1 MQLIRYIMLAV
12 VVLVFEGCTCCAYL
26 NHMFNA
32 ERLDE
37 QAGEMRAAR
46 LDSIPDSENSLPGS
60 EERQKYDKIIEKGSR
75 VLERFPKNKKRTAEA
90 VFLIGEAFRHKHE
103 WSKAITKYDE
113 FERYF
118 ADHDSMR
125 AVEYQRAYCLYRNHE
140 FNISR
145 FALEPVVASKDHPY
159 YFQGLNLL
167 SLLDE
172 QSEAPDQ
179 AIASLEALLADTSGT
194 PFMRGKAH
202 FRLAGLYYK
211 KENWDKAR
219 EHYTAIGRYKEI
231 KELNPREQETAGS
244 QAAECLA
251 NRKEYLRAADE
262 YKELYKN
269 PDYEFNRQDYLVRI
283 GELTMLAE
291 RYPDAIIIL
300 QKVNTEYPRS
310 DVAARSYF
318 CLGDY
323 EQHKTVNYDK
333 AVIYYDSSVISRSI
347 SKWGQESRDRRDALK
362 RLIAMRNKNDSERK
376 DSIPNVDNFFKSEF
390 LIAELFL
397 FKLSEVDSAIARLDN
412 VIKDS
417 GDSLKTLRATY
428 AKAFIYDEYMHD
440 PDAAEEIYKEI
451 IEKYPDT
458 EYAKQAQVNLGMR
471 VTLKTREDLAKEKY
485 MEAESLWTIA
495 SEMPLDQMD
504 SVDSAYARAF
514 THFDTLY
521 QEFPETQSGIQALY
535 MKAIYFQMNPERSDS
550 TLQTYKLLRD
560 KYGHT
565 PWGKQAALKMNTRL
579 TITDKD
585 LDRLRRRVKSTE
597 LHVSKMSA
605 QYYENLN
612 KAPEEKQAEV
622 KSQEDEILENTYNSM
637 YDFE

>member
-1 MQLIRYIMLAV
+1 MMFRFLALAIV
-12 VVLVFEGCTCCAYL
+12 AFVFEGCTCCAYL

-103 WSKAITKYDE
+103 WNKAITKYDE

-118 ADHDSMR
+118 ADHDSMQ

-140 FNISR
+140 YNISR
-145 FALEPVVASKDHPY
+145 FALEPVIASKDHPY

-172 QSEAPDQ
+172 QAEFPDQ
-179 AIASLEALLADTSGT
+179 AIASLEAVLADTAGT
-194 PFMRGKAH
+194 PYMRGKAH
-202 FRLAGLYYK
+202 FRLAGLYFK

-219 EHYTAIGRYKEI
+219 EHYTAKEI
-231 KELNPREQETAGS
+231 KELNPREQQTAGE

-251 NRKEYLRAADE
+251 NRKEYLQAADE

-269 PDYEFNRQDYLVRI
+269 PENESKQPEYLVRI
-283 GELTMLAE
+283 GELTMLGG

-300 QKVNTEYPRS
+300 QKVNSEYPRTEHAS
-310 DVAARSYF
+310 RSYF

-323 EQHKTVNYDK
+323 EQHKTIDYDK
-333 AVIYYDSSVISRSI
+333 AVVYYDSSFISRTI
-347 SKWGQESRDRRDALK
+347 SKWGQESRERRDALK
-362 RLIAMRNKNDSERK
+362 RLIAMRNQNDKDRK

-397 FKLSEVDSAIARLDN
+397 FKLDEVDSAVTRLN
-412 VIKDS
+412 TVIES
-417 GDSLKTLRATY
+417 GDSAKALRAIY
-428 AKAFIYDEYMHD
+428 AKAFIYDEYLHD

-495 SEMPLDQMD
+495 AEMPVDQMD
-504 SVDSAYARAF
+504 QVDSAYARAF
-514 THFDTLY
+514 TRFDSLY
-521 QEFPETQSGIQALY
+521 QEYPETQSGIQALY
-535 MKAIYFQMNPERSDS
+535 MKAMYFQMNPDRVDS
-550 TLQTYKLLRD
+550 AMMAYKVLRD
-560 KYGHT
+560 KYGQT
-565 PWGKQAALKMNTRL
+565 PWGKQAAKMMNTRL
-579 TITDKD
+579 TITDQD
-585 LDRLRRRVKSTE
+585 LERLRKRVKSSE
-597 LHVSKMSA
+597 NHVNKLSA
-605 QYYENLN
+605 QYYEDLN